1 MRVVWAPR
9 AITRAAEIAG
19 YIAEDRPGAAARW
32 VQDLFAKVAGLRQQ
46 GRRGRKV
53 PELNRDEVRELL
65 FGEYR
70 IIYRLDPKRIVILT
84 VRHGRRRWEP
94 SELEPDI
101 E

>member
-19 YIAEDRPGAAARW
+19 YIAEDRPGAAGRW
-32 VQDLFAKVAGLRQQ
+32 VQNLFAKVAGLRQQ
-46 GRRGRKV
+46 PRRGRKV

-70 IIYRLDPKRIVILT
+70 VIYRLDPKRIVVLT

-94 SELEPDI
+94 SELDPDI